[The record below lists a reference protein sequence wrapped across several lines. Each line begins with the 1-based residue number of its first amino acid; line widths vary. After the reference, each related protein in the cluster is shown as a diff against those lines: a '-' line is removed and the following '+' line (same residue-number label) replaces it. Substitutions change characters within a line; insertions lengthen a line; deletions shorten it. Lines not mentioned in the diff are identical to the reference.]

1 MINLFITWDISPIIC
16 KLGSIEIRWYGIL
29 FACAFI
35 VSYLLLKKLFQKDNV
50 PISYLD
56 KLTLYVFIAVLV
68 GARLGHCLF
77 YDFSY
82 YSNHLIEMFLPIKET
97 ASGWKFVG
105 YQGLASHGGAIGILI
120 ALWIYQKRTKLPY
133 MWILD
138 RLVIAICFAGL
149 AIRTGNLFNS
159 EIYGVP
165 TSLPFGFIFVRD
177 YQTVPCHPTQLY
189 EGLSY
194 LIIGLCLYAILRK
207 ENKNIH
213 QGLIFGLFLIL
224 VFGMRFLIEFI
235 KNDQEPW
242 EQNLIL
248 DMGQILSIPFIIG
261 GIIIT
266 YFAIK
271 KDIGSKLDL
280 GKLKNNNKK

>member
-1 MINLFITWDISPIIC
+1 MINLFITWDVSPIIC

-189 EGLSY
+189 GGLSY

>member
-1 MINLFITWDISPIIC
+1 MINLFITWDVSPIIC

-82 YSNHLIEMFLPIKET
+82 YSNHLIEMFLPIKEM

-207 ENKNIH
+207 DNKNIH

-271 KDIGSKLDL
+271 KDIGAKLDL

>member
-1 MINLFITWDISPIIC
+1 MINLFITWDVSPIIC

-248 DMGQILSIPFIIG
+248 DMGQILSIPFIIS

-271 KDIGSKLDL
+271 KDIGAKLDL
-280 GKLKNNNKK
+280 DKLKNNNKK

>member
-1 MINLFITWDISPIIC
+1 MVNLFVKWDISPVIF
-16 KLGSIEIRWYGIL
+16 KLGSIEVRWYGVM

-35 VSYLLLKKLFQKDNV
+35 ISYILLKRLFAKDKV
-50 PISYLD
+50 PVQYLD

-82 YSNHLIEMFLPIKET
+82 YSHHITEMFLPIKQT
-97 ASGWKFVG
+97 AEGWKFIG

-120 ALWIYQKRTKLPY
+120 AVWLYQRNTRLPY

-165 TSLPFGFIFVRD
+165 TTMPWGFIFVRD
-177 YQTVPCHPTQLY
+177 YNDVPCHPTQLY

-194 LIIGLCLYAILRK
+194 LIIGLVLYFLLIRK
-207 ENKNIH
+207 NGKIN
-213 QGLIFGLFLIL
+213 QGFIFSLFLIL

-235 KNDQEPW
+235 KNDQEAW
-242 EQNLIL
+242 EKDMLL
-248 DMGQILSIPFIIG
+248 DMGQILSVPFVLAGFVLLYFSLKGNIG
-261 GIIIT
+261 R
-266 YFAIK
+266 
-271 KDIGSKLDL
+271 KLDL
-280 GKLKNNNKK
+280 KKLKNNGK

>member
-1 MINLFITWDISPIIC
+1 MVSLFVTWDVSPIIC
-16 KLGSIEIRWYGIL
+16 KLGSIEIRWYGVL
-29 FACAFI
+29 FAAAFV
-35 VSYLLLKKLFQKDNV
+35 VSYLLLKRLFAKDNV
-50 PISYLD
+50 PSSYLD
-56 KLTLYVFIAVLV
+56 KLAFYVFIAVLV

-82 YSNHLIEMFLPIKET
+82 YSHHITEMFLPIKQT
-97 ASGWKFVG
+97 AESWKFIG

-120 ALWIYQKRTKLPY
+120 AVWLYQRNTRLPY

-165 TSLPFGFIFVRD
+165 TTMPWGFIFVRD
-177 YQTVPCHPTQLY
+177 YNNVPCHPTQLY

-194 LIIGLCLYAILRK
+194 LIIGLILYFLLIRK
-207 ENKNIH
+207 GSKIH
-213 QGLIFGLFLIL
+213 QGFIFSLFLIL

-235 KNDQEPW
+235 KNDQEAW
-242 EQNLIL
+242 EENMLL
-248 DMGQILSIPFIIG
+248 DMGQILSVPFILAG
-261 GIIIT
+261 GVLL
-266 YFAIK
+266 YFSMK
-271 KDIGSKLDL
+271 GDIGQKLDL
-280 GKLKNNNKK
+280 KKLKNNGK

>member
-1 MINLFITWDISPIIC
+1 MINLFITWDVSPIIC

>member
-1 MINLFITWDISPIIC
+1 MINLFITWDVSPVIC
-16 KLGSIEIRWYGIL
+16 KLGSIEVRWYGIL

-35 VSYLLLKKLFQKDNV
+35 ISYLLLKKLFQKDKV
-50 PISYLD
+50 PFSYLD
-56 KLTLYVFIAVLV
+56 KLTLYVFVGVLV
-68 GARLGHCLF
+68 GARLGHCIF
-77 YDFSY
+77 YDFAY
-82 YSNHLIEMFLPIKET
+82 YSHHIIEMLLPIKET
-97 ASGWKFVG
+97 SEGWKFVG

-120 ALWIYQKRTKLPY
+120 AVWLYQKHTKLPY

-159 EIYGVP
+159 EIYGVT

-177 YQTVPCHPTQLY
+177 YQTEPCHPTQLY
-189 EGLSY
+189 EGISY
-194 LIIGLCLYAILRK
+194 LIIGIILYMLLK
-207 ENKNIH
+207 KDNEKIH

-235 KNDQEPW
+235 KNDQEAW

-248 DMGQILSIPFIIG
+248 DMGQILSIPFIIV

-266 YFAIK
+266 YYALK
-271 KDIGSKLDL
+271 KDIGKRLDL
-280 GKLKNNNKK
+280 KLLQKDNKK

>member
-1 MINLFITWDISPIIC
+1 MINLFITWDVSPIIC

-280 GKLKNNNKK
+280 GKLENNNKK

>member
-1 MINLFITWDISPIIC
+1 MINLFITWDVSPIIC

-207 ENKNIH
+207 DNKNIH